1 MEEKLK
7 QLQAKLEADVNL
19 VEKIFNQETPEQVQ
33 AVLKEEGLE
42 FSLEEINQLK
52 EFVVK
57 ALEKT
62 SEADGELSDED
73 LEDVAGGIV
82 FTAAGVAAGAAV
94 AGAVIAG
101 ISAIGSITGSIVR
114 DRW

>member
-7 QLQAKLEADVNL
+7 QLQAKLEADAKL
-19 VEKIFNQETPEQVQ
+19 GEKIFNQETPEEVQ
-33 AVLKEEGLE
+33 AVLQEEGLE

-52 EFVVK
+52 ESVVK

-73 LEDVAGGIV
+73 LEDVAGGNI
-82 FTAAGVAAGAAV
+82 FQALTSTIST
-94 AGAVIAG
+94 IADTVT
-101 ISAIGSITGSIVR
+101 STITST
-114 DRW
+114 RW